1 MMRSHSKLEHV
12 GRVYVAAAAAA
23 VASRRSFCACKRKK
37 PDETRTFTALLDV
50 LP

>member
-23 VASRRSFCACKRKK
+23 VALYSKALADS
-37 PDETRTFTALLDV
+37 DTRPGLYLV
-50 LP
+50 IR